1 MKQDDA
7 HVVVSGFNIHDET
20 RSTEQSHV
28 TSLSMPPKIV
38 GGINSAVHKST
49 SRKLFKET
57 TTSLGSNDAVIESS
71 SHSEVSDDDH
81 GKDDDDDDGNSTS
94 KVNSIPS
101 DHKDADII
109 ISPFPSS
116 SKLSAVF
123 SDPSTKN
130 SVVNVHKRL
139 QETRELLRRTNRDFA
154 TKFCHYQV
162 E

>member
-57 TTSLGSNDAVIESS
+57 TTSLGNNDAVIESS

-81 GKDDDDDDGNSTS
+81 GKDDDDDGNSS
-94 KVNSIPS
+94 GKVNSIPS
-101 DHKDADII
+101 DQKDADII

-130 SVVNVHKRL
+130 SIVNVHKRL